1 MRTRVVVAR
10 PMPDLVVDRLSADF
24 DAVLAERPDLD
35 FTTVVDRAKAHD
47 AGALVVTSD
56 FKLGAAQIDDLPRS
70 IKIVATCSVGFDHLD
85 VAAAKAR
92 GIVLTNTPDVVTE
105 CTADLTFLLIL
116 GASRRAAE
124 YGAIMQQGWRR
135 SFAWNE
141 MLGSQVAG
149 KTLGIVGMGRIGRA
163 VAKRARGFGMK
174 ILYSGRTRLP
184 PELEGDAQFFP
195 AFRDMLPHTDILT
208 LHLPGGPDTDKI
220 MNAEAFALL
229 PKHAVF
235 VNAARG
241 RLVDEDALLDTLAS
255 GRLYAAGLDVFAKE
269 PDFDLRLAERPNVF
283 MMPHIGTS
291 TRETRNAMG
300 LRALDN
306 IAAVCAG
313 RPPIDPL
320 W

>member
-10 PMPDLVVDRLSADF
+10 PMPDLVTDRLSAEF

-35 FTTVVDRAKAHD
+35 PATVVDRVKDHGAE
-47 AGALVVTSD
+47 ALVVTSD
-56 FKLGAAQIDDLPRS
+56 FRLGAAQIETLPRS
-70 IKIVATCSVGFDHLD
+70 VKIAATCSVGFDHLD

-92 GIVLTNTPDVVTE
+92 GLVLTNTPDVVTE
-105 CTADLTFLLIL
+105 CTADLTLFLIL
-116 GASRRAAE
+116 GASRRATE
-124 YGAIMQQGWRR
+124 YGAIMRKGWRR

-141 MLGSQVAG
+141 MLGTQVAG

-163 VAKRARGFGMK
+163 VARRARGFGMK
-174 ILYSGRTRLP
+174 ILYTGRTRLT
-184 PELEGDAQFFP
+184 PELEGDARFFP
-195 AFRDMLPHTDILT
+195 ALQDMLPQTDILT
-208 LHLPGGPDTDKI
+208 LHLPGGPETDQM
-220 MNAEAFALL
+220 MNAKTFALL

-241 RLVDEDALLDTLAS
+241 RLVDEDALLDALIS

>member
-1 MRTRVVVAR
+1 M
-10 PMPDLVVDRLSADF
+10 
-24 DAVLAERPDLD
+24 
-35 FTTVVDRAKAHD
+35 
-47 AGALVVTSD
+47 VTSD
-56 FKLGAAQIDDLPRS
+56 FKLEATRIDALPRS
-70 IKIVATCSVGFDHLD
+70 VKIVATCSVGFDHLD
-85 VAAAKAR
+85 IAAAKAR
-92 GIVLTNTPDVVTE
+92 GLVLTNTPDVVTE
-105 CTADLTFLLIL
+105 CTADLTLLLIL
-116 GASRRAAE
+116 GACRRATE
-124 YGAIMQQGWRR
+124 YSAIMQQGWRR

-141 MLGSQVAG
+141 MLGTQVAG

-163 VAKRARGFGMK
+163 VAKRARGFGMT
-174 ILYSGRTRLP
+174 ILYTGRTQLP
-184 PELEGDAQFFP
+184 PDLEGDAQFFP
-195 AFRDMLPHTDILT
+195 ALRDMLPRTDILT
-208 LHLPGGPDTDKI
+208 LHLPGGPGTDKM
-220 MNAEAFALL
+220 MNEETFALL

-241 RLVDEDALLDTLAS
+241 RLVDEDALLDALTA
-255 GRLYAAGLDVFAKE
+255 GRLYAAGLDVFSKE

>member
-10 PMPDLVVDRLSADF
+10 PMPDLVTERLSVEF

-35 FTTVVDRAKAHD
+35 PATVIERAVKHD
-47 AGALVVTSD
+47 AEALVITSD
-56 FKLGAAQIDDLPRS
+56 LKLGAAQIEALPRGL
-70 IKIVATCSVGFDHLD
+70 KIAATCSVGFDHLD
-85 VAAAKAR
+85 VGAAKAR
-92 GIVLTNTPDVVTE
+92 GLVLTNTPDVVTD

-116 GASRRAAE
+116 GACRRAAE
-124 YGAIMQQGWRR
+124 YGVVMQQGWRR
-135 SFAWNE
+135 AFAWNE

-163 VAKRARGFGMK
+163 VAKRARGFGMT
-174 ILYSGRTRLP
+174 ILYTGRTRLP
-184 PELEGDAQFFP
+184 PDLEGDAVFCP
-195 AFRDMLPHTDILT
+195 TLADMLPRTDILT
-208 LHLPGGPDTDKI
+208 LHLPGGPATDRM
-220 MNAEAFALL
+220 MNAGTFALL

-241 RLVDEDALLDTLAS
+241 RLVDEDALLDALDS
-255 GRLYAAGLDVFAKE
+255 GRLSAAGLDVFAKE
-269 PDFDLRLAERPNVF
+269 PDFDRRLAERPNLF
-283 MMPHIGTS
+283 LMPHIGTS

-300 LRALDN
+300 FRALDN

-313 RPPIDPL
+313 KPPIDPL